1 MLYKILIVLLW
12 LGMLVLSYRMC
23 IFVSAGL
30 APAFVSYLVDMRPGK
45 NMSATVTFF
54 SLAGLT
60 IPMQKFFNQ
69 GNPLALPDSIDLLLL
84 VYVFAAMGYFIVWLV
99 PKITVIIVDYKN
111 ESRAIRIREKI
122 AHLVEEWG
130 PEVRK

>member
-1 MLYKILIVLLW
+1 MLYKILVILLW
-12 LGMLVLSYRMC
+12 FCMLVMSYKLC
-23 IFVSAGL
+23 IFVSAAL
-30 APAFVSYLVDMRPGK
+30 APAFVSYLIDMQPGR
-45 NMSATVTFF
+45 NRSATVAFF

-60 IPMQKFFNQ
+60 IPFMKYLNQ
-69 GNPLALPDSIDLLLL
+69 GNDLALPASIDLLLL

-122 AHLVEEWG
+122 AQLIEEWG
-130 PEVRK
+130 AEVRK